1 MGGTAP
7 RNQTTTTMTQYPP
20 WLEGPMRDNIAEAN
34 RIAAE
39 RGEAGYQGYNPQD
52 RIADF
57 NQYQLNALNNA
68 RDSVGNWTPLAQR
81 AADGNANASN
91 LAGQVAG
98 QGLQDYSAQAAF
110 AGPSAMVQG
119 GSLQGTNL
127 RGYMNPYTDLVTNNA
142 RAQLEDSR
150 QMQNI
155 NNADAATRAKAFGGS
170 RHGVVESM
178 TNAAFAKQ
186 ASDLSLN
193 AANQNFLNA
202 QNMAQTDLNRNL
214 QAQGMNQNAY
224 NQMAQFNAGL
234 AQQANLQNSAQGLQG
249 DLAMRGLG
257 LDAARLLQSGAGM
270 DSELA
275 SRYQSMNANDI
286 NNLMTVGNMFQD
298 QDQLYRDF
306 AYQEHLNRLNF
317 PIDNLNLRFAAIN
330 NTNYE
335 PGRSTSQPVYR
346 SRAGGFLGGATAGA
360 GIGSAMALS
369 NPATAGL
376 AIAGGL
382 LGSL

>member
-1 MGGTAP
+1 MGGSQP
-7 RNQTTTTMTQYPP
+7 RNQTTTTVTQYPA

-34 RIAAE
+34 RIADA
-39 RGEAGYQGYNPQD
+39 RNAAGYQGYNPAD
-52 RIADF
+52 RIANF

-68 RDSVGNWTPLAQR
+68 RNSVGNWTPLAQR
-81 AADGNANASN
+81 AADGSANASN
-91 LAGQVAG
+91 LAQQVAG
-98 QGLQDYSAQAAF
+98 QGMQDYSARAAY

-119 GSLQGTNL
+119 GSLQGMNL
-127 RGYMNPYTDLVTNNA
+127 AGYMNPYTDLVTNNA

-150 QMQNI
+150 QVQNI

-170 RHGVVESM
+170 RHGVVEAQ

-186 ASDLSLN
+186 ASDLALN
-193 AANQNFLNA
+193 AANQNFMNA

-214 QAQGMNQNAY
+214 QAQGMNQGAY

-234 AQQANLQNSAQGLQG
+234 GQQANLANSAQRMQA
-249 DLAMRGLG
+249 DLAMRGFG

-270 DSELA
+270 DAELA

-298 QDQLYRDF
+298 QDQAFRDF
-306 AYQEHLNRLNF
+306 AYQEFLNRQNF

-330 NTNYE
+330 NTPYS
-335 PGRSTSQPVYR
+335 PGSSTSTPMYR
-346 SRAGGFLGGATAGA
+346 NRAGGFLGGAASGASAGA
-360 GIGSAMALS
+360 SFGPWGMAIGAL
-369 NPATAGL
+369 
-376 AIAGGL
+376 AGGL
-382 LGSL
+382 LGGR